1 MPSSNFPW
9 VKKPL
14 LASAPMSMSAGPA
27 LAVAVSRAGGLG
39 FIGPAMDASGTG
51 KNLST
56 FAKAIREFESLYP
69 PTLQSLDP
77 TSQSRLSSL
86 ER

>member
-1 MPSSNFPW
+1 MPSINFPW

-14 LASAPMSMSAGPA
+14 LANAPMAMSAGPA

-39 FIGPAMDASGTG
+39 FIGPAMDASGTE

-56 FAKAIREFESLYP
+56 PAEAMRESESLYP
-69 PTLQSLDP
+69 PTLQSP
-77 TSQSRLSSL
+77 YSTSRSRLSPL